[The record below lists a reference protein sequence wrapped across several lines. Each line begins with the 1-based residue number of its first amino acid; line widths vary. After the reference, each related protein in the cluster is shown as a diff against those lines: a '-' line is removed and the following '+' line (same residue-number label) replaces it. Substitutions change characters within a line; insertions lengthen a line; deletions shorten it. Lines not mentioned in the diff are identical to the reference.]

1 MKKHPGVNFPARVW
15 IWRAREAE
23 RVGEGGGGKNI
34 AKKSLTWVFR
44 NQGGGGGGGDAQDK
58 PGETEWG
65 QTSQVLIKLR
75 VWIFFFK
82 L

>member
-1 MKKHPGVNFPARVW
+1 MIVVSTMKKHPGMDFPARVW

-44 NQGGGGGGGDAQDK
+44 NQGGGGGGG
-58 PGETEWG
+58 GCSG
-65 QTSQVLIKLR
+65 Q
-75 VWIFFFK
+75 VWRD
-82 L
+82 